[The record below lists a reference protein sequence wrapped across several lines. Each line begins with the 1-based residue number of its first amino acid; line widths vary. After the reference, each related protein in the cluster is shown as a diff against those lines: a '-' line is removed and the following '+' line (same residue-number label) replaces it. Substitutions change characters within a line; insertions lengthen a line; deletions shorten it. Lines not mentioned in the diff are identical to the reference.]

1 MICSVCNKEV
11 ENGIKICPFCG
22 AFLDEKEEKIVEVCF
37 KKPALPPVI
46 ELSFV
51 EPEPK
56 VEIEPEIELEIE
68 PEIEPEVEV
77 AYEEPAAIEP
87 LYVEP
92 IFQEK
97 PSKKTKK
104 KSKDKLNFFYLLL
117 SLLWAPYPGI
127 FLWVATSKKTP
138 KASQAYGILAI
149 VMFLLK
155 CFKKFITPIIAQ
167 IVAVLLF
174 LVCAIGITVVLF
186 MIQFGYMPMP
196 I

>member
-22 AFLDEKEEKIVEVCF
+22 AFLDEKEENVIEVSF
-37 KKPALPPVI
+37 KKPAPPPVI

-51 EPEPK
+51 EPVPEA
-56 VEIEPEIELEIE
+56 EIEPEIELEIE
-68 PEIEPEVEV
+68 AEIEPEVEV
-77 AYEEPAAIEP
+77 VEEEPAAIEP

-138 KASQAYGILAI
+138 KASQAYGIAAI
-149 VMFLLK
+149 VMYLLK

-167 IVAVLLF
+167 IVAVLVF
-174 LVCAIGITVVLF
+174 LVCVIGITVVLF